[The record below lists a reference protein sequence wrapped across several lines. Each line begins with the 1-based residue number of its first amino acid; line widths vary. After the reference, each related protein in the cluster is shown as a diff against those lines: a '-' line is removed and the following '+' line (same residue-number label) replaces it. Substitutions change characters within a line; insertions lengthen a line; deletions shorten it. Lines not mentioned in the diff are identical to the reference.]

1 VFITGRAI
9 HIDILVFK
17 NSHSGITGGGK
28 QCLKRLVILSH
39 TSKEYS
45 FLCIWTDIT
54 CGKF

>member
-1 VFITGRAI
+1 MFITGRAI